1 MQALNLVLVLGGH
14 ITLGVFQCLQ
24 ASTSYVEVIP
34 LKVADTEHVGTGSYL
49 WKLIKSPGGLGA
61 ARREYASKSCCVQGS
76 VRSAYNNPVRWLL
89 LILFILHTINPRLRE
104 LTQGHVISSWW
115 IEAFSCASL
124 FDTTSGACDP
134 EMPVPPVFPWCLLG
148 VITNRAVCPAL

>member
-61 ARREYASKSCCVQGS
+61 ARRICIEVLLCAGLRTKCVQQPCEVAAVNSFHFAYDKPEAQRTHPGS
-76 VRSAYNNPVRWLL
+76 R
-89 LILFILHTINPRLRE
+89 
-104 LTQGHVISSWW
+104 
-115 IEAFSCASL
+115 
-124 FDTTSGACDP
+124 D
-134 EMPVPPVFPWCLLG
+134 
-148 VITNRAVCPAL
+148 